1 MPQKLHLSTQNW
13 LPNFY
18 MQRKIPKLETVHFL
32 YRKRAFGIFGEFYAK
47 AKIPRLEKLT
57 HCNIWDFTK
66 LV

>member
-1 MPQKLHLSTQNW
+1 MLD
-13 LPNFY
+13 
-18 MQRKIPKLETVHFL
+18 RPKLATQFLNAETIFHLANSALFQK
-32 YRKRAFGIFGEFYAK
+32 KRCLWDFWEFYAK